1 MSKPVVVEAIDSGL
15 RMVIPI
21 SPQRSSKNPFRFS
34 KCSTCIEMEV
44 TFENLEENYTNT
56 QIAQNS
62 NEGNCLYFSNIG
74 YIFDQYKYVFTICDF
89 QKHGQNQNQI
99 SQRKVQF
106 DFILFGA
113 KELDVKYEFLI
124 SDEIERIGSCINYT
138 VFHGPSI
145 VDNKTLNTL
154 TFIQNKG
161 FQKSPYHSGVRGTFA
176 NPEDFSEKIKSL
188 KGKMHLRFK
197 TSIDTIRSLNLD
209 YAWNYKKFQ
218 FFKMDEKF
226 SILCQDKRFIFT
238 KSFLSH
244 VSPVFKAMIGK
255 ISY

>member
-1 MSKPVVVEAIDSGL
+1 
-15 RMVIPI
+15 
-21 SPQRSSKNPFRFS
+21 
-34 KCSTCIEMEV
+34 MEV
-44 TFENLEENYTNT
+44 NFESLEENYTNT
-56 QIAQNS
+56 QI
-62 NEGNCLYFSNIG
+62 EGDCLYFSNIG
-74 YIFDQYKYVFTICDF
+74 YLFDQYKYVFTICDF
-89 QKHGQNQNQI
+89 QKYDQNQNQI

-113 KELDVKYEFLI
+113 KELDVDYDFLI

-154 TFIQNKG
+154 TFISNQG
-161 FQKSPYHSGVRGTFA
+161 FQKSAYHSGVRGTFA
-176 NPEDFSEKIKSL
+176 NPEDFPGKIKSL
-188 KGKMHLRFK
+188 KGIMAVSFK
-197 TSIDTIRSLNLD
+197 TSNDTIRSLNLD

-226 SILCQDKRFIFT
+226 SIICQDKTFIFT
-238 KSFLSH
+238 KSFLCH

-255 ISY
+255 IFLHA